1 MFLLTVEFELSWMLF
16 VERFSKIPFSYSWT
30 AFFPTVTIFHYWNN
44 DAKLLHNR
52 LIFTSEDVRT
62 LLIFWHRRSSACPP
76 LAVSS
81 SSWGPHHQTWDHLD
95 CIPAPLCTPHTS
107 LRSSRTSWSASS
119 TRSSPLFRIV
129 AQLRVRQWLKW
140 NSYCYYQYK

>member
-1 MFLLTVEFELSWMLF
+1 MFLFTIEFELLWMLF

-30 AFFPTVTIFHYWNN
+30 AFFPTQSQYFIIDIMMQNSCTTDSY
-44 DAKLLHNR
+44 LL
-52 LIFTSEDVRT
+52 T